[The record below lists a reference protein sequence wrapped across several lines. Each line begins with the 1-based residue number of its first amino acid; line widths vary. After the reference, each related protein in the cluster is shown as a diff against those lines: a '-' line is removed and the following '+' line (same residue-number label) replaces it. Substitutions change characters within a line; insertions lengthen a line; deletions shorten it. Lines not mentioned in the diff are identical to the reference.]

1 MCPVGSGN
9 RHVIGGSRGPGPMT
23 KRITQAKVECVGADF
38 VAQYLSR
45 LT

>member
-1 MCPVGSGN
+1 VNGQ
-9 RHVIGGSRGPGPMT
+9 VIGDGRVPGPVT
-23 KRITQAKVECVGADF
+23 RRITQAYVEHVGTDF